1 MEPIVQV
8 RNIYKDYNKTEV
20 LKGISFDIFK
30 GEIVSIIG
38 SSGSGKSTL
47 IRCIN
52 GLEKIKNGEIIVDKK
67 VVGDSRSVIGKVGM
81 VFQDFNL
88 FPHYT
93 VLENI
98 VNPCKVIRKMNTDEA
113 KELAM
118 SLLKKVKLEDKI
130 NEYPKNLSGGQ
141 QQRVAIARALSMEPE
156 VILFD
161 EPTSSLD
168 PELAYEVFNTMK
180 SLAKEGFT
188 MVIVTHQIN
197 MVTNFSNR
205 VIFLENGK
213 ISFDGSPKELMET
226 NNERVK
232 QFIKMIAL

>member
-226 NNERVK
+226 DNERVK

>member
-1 MEPIVQV
+1 MVQV

-226 NNERVK
+226 DNERVK